1 MATRTVKVT
10 GIAEW
15 AKVFEQNRDLTGW
28 KPTPQAKGNY
38 EDYDGACTI
47 NLILDDNE
55 LSKLTAV
62 GLGETK
68 KSLKPDP
75 EGRGTIIK
83 FDRKFNTGSDWS
95 GGAPVVTKSDDSPW
109 DYDIDGSIGNGS
121 TVEAT
126 LAFYDIPSRGI
137 VGTRLQEVKVL
148 EHVQYIQP
156 QDDGGSPPS
165 TKKPEPAPAEEAALF

>member
-1 MATRTVKVT
+1 MATRKVKVT
-10 GIAEW
+10 AIAEW
-15 AKVFEQNRDLTGW
+15 AKVFEQIRDLTGY
-28 KPTPQAKGNY
+28 KPTPQARGNY

-47 NLILDDNE
+47 NLILDDDNIA
-55 LSKLTAV
+55 KLQAV
-62 GLGETK
+62 GLNSTK
-68 KSLKPDP
+68 KDPKPDP
-75 EGRGTIIK
+75 EGRGTNIK

-137 VGTRLQEVKVL
+137 VGTRLEAVKVL
-148 EHVQYIQP
+148 NHVEYIQP
-156 QDDGGSPPS
+156 QDDGGSPPP
-165 TKKPEPAPAEEAALF
+165 TEKPESAPTEEEVLF